1 MTTVQI
7 DLPDELAQNA
17 QQAGLLTSA
26 ALERLLAD
34 ALRSRAL
41 VQLDSALAA
50 LDADPLPPMS
60 EEEIQAEIDAYR
72 AEKRAAARP

>member
-26 ALERLLAD
+26 ALARLLAD
-34 ALRSRAL
+34 ALCSRAL
-41 VQLDSALAA
+41 VLLDSALAA

-72 AEKRAAARP
+72 AERRAAARP

>member
-50 LDADPLPPMS
+50 LDADPLPSMS

>member
-7 DLPDELAQNA
+7 NLPDELAQSA

-34 ALRSRAL
+34 ALRNRSL
-41 VQLDSALAA
+41 VQLDGALAVLA
-50 LDADPLPPMS
+50 ANPLPPMS
-60 EEEIQAEIDAYR
+60 EDEIQAEIDAYR
-72 AEKRAAARP
+72 AEKRAAGRS